1 MKKISILGSTGSIG
15 TQTLEVAREIGVKV
29 VALTTNTNIDL
40 IERQAL
46 EFLPELIVVFD
57 AAQADV
63 LKNRLTGFK
72 IMSGMKGLIAA
83 AVIDSADMI
92 ITAVVGMIG
101 LLPTIEAIKKG
112 KDIGLANKETLV
124 CAGEIVMRLAREKN
138 VNILPIDSEHSAIWQ
153 CLDNN
158 NNNNKIKKIILTA
171 SGGPF
176 LGRKDLSGITK
187 AQALRHPNW
196 SMGQKITIDSA
207 TLMNKGLEYIEA
219 MWLYDTKDIEVLVH
233 KESIIHSMV
242 EFYDNSVIAQLSSP
256 DMKLPIQYAITYPDR
271 LECDIKRLDL
281 SKISSLTFEKPDVD
295 TFKCLKLAVNTV
307 KTLGNSGAVLNAAN
321 EAAVDLFLSDK
332 IGFCDIAYL
341 IEIALEKVPYIK
353 DINIENILE
362 SDKLAREIVYSSI
375 KE

>member
-1 MKKISILGSTGSIG
+1 MKRISILGSTGSIG
-15 TQTLEVAREIGVKV
+15 TQTLEVARKIGAKV
-29 VALTTNTNIDL
+29 VALSTNTNIDL
-40 IERQAL
+40 IEKQAL

-57 AAQADV
+57 EAQADV

-124 CAGEIVMRLAREKN
+124 CAGEIVMKLAREKN

-153 CLDNN
+153 CLDT
-158 NNNNKIKKIILTA
+158 NNKVKKIILTA

-176 LGRKDLSGITK
+176 VGRDNLSNITK
-187 AQALRHPNW
+187 EQALKHPNW

-219 MWLYDTKDIEVLVH
+219 MWLYDTKEIEVLVH

-242 EFYDNSVIAQLSSP
+242 EFEDNSVIAQLSAP
-256 DMKLPIQYAITYPDR
+256 DMKLPIQYAITYPKR
-271 LECDIKRLDL
+271 LECGIKRLNL
-281 SKISSLTFEKPDVD
+281 SQISSLTFQEPDVE
-295 TFKCLKLAVNTV
+295 TFRCLKLAINTTE
-307 KTLGNSGAVLNAAN
+307 TLGNSGAVLNAAN
-321 EAAVDLFLSDK
+321 EAAVDLFLNDK
-332 IGFCDIAYL
+332 IKFCDIADL
-341 IEIALEKVPYIK
+341 IEVALDKVPYIK
-353 DINIENILE
+353 DIDIENILE
-362 SDKLAREIVYSSI
+362 SDKLAREIVYNSI

>member
-15 TQTLEVAREIGVKV
+15 TQTLEVARKIGAKV

-40 IERQAL
+40 IERQAR

-57 AAQADV
+57 EDKANI
-63 LKNRLTGFK
+63 LRNRLTGFK
-72 IMSGMKGLIAA
+72 IMSGIDGLIAA
-83 AVIDSADMI
+83 ATVDSADMI
-92 ITAVVGMIG
+92 ITAVVGNIG

-153 CLDNN
+153 CLDNH
-158 NNNNKIKKIILTA
+158 NKIKKIILTA

-176 LGRKDLSGITK
+176 RGRNDLSDVTK
-187 AQALRHPNW
+187 EQALRHPNW

-219 MWLYDTKDIEVLVH
+219 MWLYDTKEIEVLVH

-242 EFYDNSVIAQLSSP
+242 EFEDNSVIAQLSAP

-271 LECDIKRLDL
+271 LECDIKSLDL
-281 SKISSLTFEKPDVD
+281 AQISTLTFEKPDID
-295 TFKCLKLAVNTV
+295 TFKCLKLAINTTE
-307 KTLGNSGAVLNAAN
+307 TLGNSGAVLNAAN
-321 EAAVDLFLSDK
+321 EAAVDLFLNDK
-332 IGFCDIAYL
+332 IKFSDIARL
-341 IEIALEKVPYIK
+341 IEMAINDVPYIK
-353 DINIENILE
+353 GIDIDNILE
-362 SDKLAREIVYSSI
+362 SDKLAREIVYNSI